1 VCSICKVCSHR
12 TTSFF
17 KKCYPTSRWIASNFS
32 PSHPPFYSWIWRGC
46 FVFFSFVIWCLSC
59 RTTCELISL
68 LSTWFFHLKVFFFP
82 NFQNLHIFLYWCHLN
97 LLLLY
102 QILFIYFFPLSKF
115 IRASCLFQRLSNGR
129 YQCHS
134 NQEDWVVNA
143 LLGWWLPKLESWF
156 ETGFRTDCSFWFL
169 IFPVLS
175 DTAARCG
182 FAHWVATL

>member
-1 VCSICKVCSHR
+1 MYSMFSPNNILFLKNVIQLFVGSHQ
-12 TTSFF
+12 
-17 KKCYPTSRWIASNFS
+17 IFS

-46 FVFFSFVIWCLSC
+46 FVFFFFVIWCLSC

>member
-46 FVFFSFVIWCLSC
+46 FVFFFLCNLVPVVSHHVWAYLIIINLVLSP
-59 RTTCELISL
+59 E
-68 LSTWFFHLKVFFFP
+68 KFFFP
-82 NFQNLHIFLYWCHLN
+82 NFQNLHIFLYSCHLN

-175 DTAARCG
+175 DTAVRWG